1 MFINRGI
8 EGINASIFC
17 LMDMEKRLMGIKN
30 YVWQVRP
37 VQEAHVNHLDRIQ
50 SFLSEEVSLPK
61 EVFGGLSYEKNER
74 QSSAKRDVI
83 IVRSKDRDSD
93 RDEILRNL
101 RQSGITA
108 QLGSAQSSVD
118 PIDGNH
124 DGKNFRIF
132 VKPVSGGMAETT
144 LNASITELFPCIAF
158 ELNHTPKSPQDFHEF
173 LMGVDVGKLK
183 CVGSKDIAAAQET
196 INKADTSS
204 KFEEKMNN
212 AIGVHQF
219 ILDSAKDKSVK
230 SVFWGYRQKPA
241 GVPKNHPGDMFIEY
255 SDGAKLGVSLK
266 AGGKKT
272 SEPQLNTY
280 VTPVFNA
287 FGEKRKLDTLMKT
300 VYSQVYSKI
309 QGMPPINKFMKDRTT
324 QKVLRDFDKK
334 NNAEYEKLYNQ
345 YLEIMRDGIIS
356 LFNSSKKKSI
366 DYIKTE
372 VLRDAPDVPTMV
384 VKAIGSSW
392 EEVTDKDAVGVFL
405 PQVQFVRAYKSK
417 SSKQNWFIELKSGNE
432 TLTMNMSIRTNKSGH
447 AGQKKLGQFSLSVKY
462 NGLAK

>member
-1 MFINRGI
+1 MERFNKFISEDYG
-8 EGINASIFC
+8 
-17 LMDMEKRLMGIKN
+17 
-30 YVWQVRP
+30 WRP
-37 VQEAHVNHLDRIQ
+37 VI
-50 SFLSEEVSLPK
+50 LSEETSLPK
-61 EVFGGLSYEKNER
+61 EVFSGLSYEKNER
-74 QSSAKRDVI
+74 QSSSKRDVI
-83 IVRSKDRDSD
+83 IVRSKDRESD

-101 RQSGITA
+101 KQSGIFA
-108 QLGSAQSSVD
+108 QLGSGGSSID

-124 DGKNFRIF
+124 EGKKFRIL

-144 LNASITELFPCIAF
+144 LNASITELFPCIAY
-158 ELNHTPKSPQDFHEF
+158 ELNHKPTDPQSFHEF
-173 LMGVDVGKLK
+173 LLGADVKKLK

-212 AIGVHQF
+212 AMGVYKF
-219 ILDSAKDKSVK
+219 LVDSSQDKPIK
-230 SVFWGYRQKPA
+230 NVFWGYRQKPS
-241 GVPKNHPGDMFIEY
+241 GVPKNHPGDIFIEY

-287 FGEKRKLDTLMKT
+287 FGEKTKLNKLLKIA
-300 VYSQVYSKI
+300 YSQVYSKI
-309 QGMPPINKFMKDRTT
+309 PGIPPVKTFMKDKTT

-334 NNAEYEKLYNQ
+334 SKAKYEKLYDQ
-345 YLEIMRDGIIS
+345 YLEIMRDGIIA
-356 LFNSSKKKSI
+356 LFNSSKKKSL

-372 VLRDAPDVPTMV
+372 VLRDAPDVPTIV

-392 EEVTDKDAVGVFL
+392 EEGTDKDAVGVFL

-432 TLTMNMSIRTNKSGH
+432 KLTMKMSIRTNKAGH

-462 NGLAK
+462 NGLMK

>member
-1 MFINRGI
+1 MPLQKYVHQVKHGYFRPGLPQYEKDKI
-8 EGINASIFC
+8 EEIRNI
-17 LMDMEKRLMGIKN
+17 I
-30 YVWQVRP
+30 
-37 VQEAHVNHLDRIQ
+37 
-50 SFLSEEVSLPK
+50 LSEMVTLPD
-61 EVFGGLSYEKNER
+61 EVFGGLPHEKNER
-74 QSSAKRDVI
+74 QSSSKRDVI
-83 IVRSKDRDSD
+83 IVRSKDRDAD

-101 RQSGITA
+101 KQAGIQA

-118 PIDGNH
+118 PIDGVH

-158 ELNHTPKSPQDFHEF
+158 ELNHAPKSPQDFHQF
-173 LMGVDVGKLK
+173 LMGVNVSKLK
-183 CVGSKDIAAAQET
+183 CVGSKDVAAGQET

-212 AIGVHQF
+212 AIGIHQF
-219 ILDSAKDKSVK
+219 LMDSSKDKPIK
-230 SVFWGYRQKPA
+230 NVFWGYRQKPS

-255 SDGAKLGVSLK
+255 GDGKQLGVSLK

-280 VTPVFNA
+280 VTPIFNA
-287 FGEKRKLDTLMKT
+287 FGEKRKLDALMKT
-300 VYSQVYSKI
+300 AYSQVYSKI
-309 QGMPPINKFMKDRTT
+309 QGMPPLNKFTKDRKT
-324 QKVLRDFDKK
+324 QKILRDFDKK
-334 NNAEYEKLYNQ
+334 NNAEYEKLYDQ
-345 YLEIMRDGIIS
+345 YLEIMRDGVVA
-356 LFNSSKKKSI
+356 LFNSSKDKSLN
-366 DYIKTE
+366 YIKTE

-384 VKAIGSSW
+384 IKAIGTSY

-405 PQVQFVRAYKSK
+405 PQVKFIKAYKSK
-417 SSKQNWFIELKSGNE
+417 SSKQNWFIELKSGTE

-447 AGQKKLGQFSLSVKY
+447 AGQKKLGQFSLAVKY